1 MTTVTEPTRPRPRS
15 TSQETLL
22 DVPLAPLRP
31 SLEAVLMVADQ
42 PLDAVALATAV
53 GYPVEEVVAELQLLA
68 EEYDEQ
74 GRGFELR
81 NVAGGWRY
89 YTREEYAAVVEG
101 FVLEGQQARLTQA
114 ALETLAVVAYKQPVS
129 RARVSAI
136 RGVNVDG
143 VMRTLLTRGLVE
155 EAGAGR
161 VDRRAPLPHDRLLP
175 GADRRAVHRRAA
187 RAGAVPSRPGRHGGR
202 ARGSGRRRA
211 RTRRRPEA
219 GAEHRARWRHR
230 AHVTHA
236 CLDDDGLVR
245 LQKLL
250 AQSGVAS
257 RRRCEELMLA
267 GLVEVDGEVVTR
279 LGTKVDPRT
288 AVIRVEGQRLPPA
301 SPHVYLALNK
311 PRGVVSTMSD
321 PEGRRTLSDVVADR
335 PERLFHVGRLD
346 TDTSGLIILTNDGD
360 FAQRLAHPSYEVD
373 KTYVA
378 EVTGEVTKATLR
390 RLTDGVTLDDGP
402 VTVSQARIVQRGSGR
417 TIVELVIHEGRN
429 RIVRRLLDHV
439 GHPVR
444 RLTRTRIGPVSLGQL
459 SSGELRE
466 LTNDELGELLDSDPA
481 LTRQLGLRATDQPC
495 ERIGLSDR
503 SGRPSSHD
511 AGRLVMPRTIAVE
524 VHGRGPGRPGAVRH
538 LAGGLRRGPRGA
550 RGAPGAADDVADLG
564 APHRRADRGGMG
576 RRAGAGPAVVHGLRA
591 ACGSRG
597 DPP

>member
-1 MTTVTEPTRPRPRS
+1 
-15 TSQETLL
+15 
-22 DVPLAPLRP
+22 
-31 SLEAVLMVADQ
+31 MVS
-42 PLDAVALATAV
+42 
-53 GYPVEEVVAELQLLA
+53 ELQLLA

-89 YTREEYAAVVEG
+89 YTREEYAAVVEA

-155 EAGAGR
+155 EAGEDDATGAHLYR
-161 VDRRAPLPHDRLLP
+161 TTSYFLERIGVESIDELPELAPYLPDL
-175 GADRRAVHRRAA
+175 ADMEDQLEGLGDPAAPRDA
-187 RAGAVPSRPGRHGGR
+187 RAR
-202 ARGSGRRRA
+202 AQ
-211 RTRRRPEA
+211 
-219 GAEHRARWRHR
+219 HRARRRHR
-230 AHVTHA
+230 AHVTH
-236 CLDDDGLVR
+236 
-245 LQKLL
+245 
-250 AQSGVAS
+250 
-257 RRRCEELMLA
+257 RRRASDRRRRAGPAAEAARPVRRGLA
-267 GLVEVDGEVVTR
+267 APLRGADAGRRRSTVDGEVVTR

-288 AVIRVEGQRLPPA
+288 AVIRVEGKRLPPV

-390 RLTDGVTLDDGP
+390 TLLGTVTLDDGP
-402 VTVSQARIVQRGSGR
+402 VTVSRNRIVQHGTGK

-429 RIVRRLLDHV
+429 RIVRRLLEHV
-439 GHPVR
+439 GHPVT
-444 RLTRTRIGPVSLGQL
+444 RLTRTRIGPVKLGQL
-459 SSGELRE
+459 KSGELRD
-466 LTNDELGELLDSDPA
+466 LTLDELGSLLDTTE
-481 LTRQLGLRATDQPC
+481 L
-495 ERIGLSDR
+495 
-503 SGRPSSHD
+503 
-511 AGRLVMPRTIAVE
+511 
-524 VHGRGPGRPGAVRH
+524 
-538 LAGGLRRGPRGA
+538 
-550 RGAPGAADDVADLG
+550 
-564 APHRRADRGGMG
+564 
-576 RRAGAGPAVVHGLRA
+576 
-591 ACGSRG
+591 
-597 DPP
+597 